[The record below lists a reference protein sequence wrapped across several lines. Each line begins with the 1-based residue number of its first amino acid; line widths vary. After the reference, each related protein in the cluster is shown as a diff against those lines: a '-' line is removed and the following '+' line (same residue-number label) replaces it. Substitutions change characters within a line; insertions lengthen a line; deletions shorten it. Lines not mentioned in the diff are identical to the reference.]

1 MRANLLLKCI
11 FALVVG
17 GLAGSRPVEPQGQTP
32 MPSPTYPNTEEGLR
46 QLLQEV
52 RATAK
57 SGDKEKVARFVTDMQ
72 IPNYEVWFTTNFGQE
87 RGESWAE
94 PYGAKLEKS
103 NRAIEEVFGRM
114 AKEDGEFIVHKLD
127 EKKMYGPQTP
137 PIDIYFADWKP
148 QSLPPN
154 SKGEPIGHFVF
165 IAGKFRWDSTS
176 WFPSSRLWFPEGGKI
191 ITGKMVPAKLV
202 KSVNPAFPAE
212 AAAQH
217 VNGTVRVYYV
227 IGADGAVYNAHA
239 ISGEGLSDDPG
250 LRKAAEDAVIQWR
263 YQPATLNGKPVQTN
277 AATIDIVFSP
287 NN

>member
-1 MRANLLLKCI
+1 
-11 FALVVG
+11 
-17 GLAGSRPVEPQGQTP
+17 
-32 MPSPTYPNTEEGLR
+32 
-46 QLLQEV
+46 
-52 RATAK
+52 
-57 SGDKEKVARFVTDMQ
+57 
-72 IPNYEVWFTTNFGQE
+72 
-87 RGESWAE
+87 
-94 PYGAKLEKS
+94 
-103 NRAIEEVFGRM
+103 
-114 AKEDGEFIVHKLD
+114 
-127 EKKMYGPQTP
+127 
-137 PIDIYFADWKP
+137 
-148 QSLPPN
+148 
-154 SKGEPIGHFVF
+154 
-165 IAGKFRWDSTS
+165 
-176 WFPSSRLWFPEGGKI
+176 
-191 ITGKMVPAKLV
+191 MVPAKLV